1 MKGKYYIDIK
11 LPCLRVYTGEI
22 FTGEVQSTQTT
33 PLGRFFF
40 FLGGGGGWS
49 VLGNNKANRQMNV
62 TVVTSW
68 LRTITNI
75 NMVEI
80 GRPPSSDLRP
90 VF

>member
-1 MKGKYYIDIK
+1 MDVKM
-11 LPCLRVYTGEI
+11 PSLRVYTVEI
-22 FTGEVQSTQTT
+22 FTAEVESKPLLST
-33 PLGRFFF
+33 PHLSD
-40 FLGGGGGWS
+40 FLGVSS

-62 TVVTSW
+62 TMVTSW

-80 GRPPSSDLRP
+80 GRPPSSDLCP

>member
-1 MKGKYYIDIK
+1 MDVK
-11 LPCLRVYTGEI
+11 LPSLRVYKGEI
-22 FTGEVQSTQTT
+22 FTAEVESKSILSK
-33 PLGRFFF
+33 PHWSDFW
-40 FLGGGGGWS
+40 GGWS

-62 TVVTSW
+62 TMVTSW

-80 GRPPSSDLRP
+80 GRPPSSDLCP

>member
-1 MKGKYYIDIK
+1 MKGKYYIDAK
-11 LPCLRVYTGEI
+11 LPSLRVYTGEI
-22 FTGEVQSTQTT
+22 FTAEVESKSLLS
-33 PLGRFFF
+33 PPHRGDL
-40 FLGGGGGWS
+40 GGGGWS

-62 TVVTSW
+62 TMVTSW

-80 GRPPSSDLRP
+80 GRPPSSDLCP